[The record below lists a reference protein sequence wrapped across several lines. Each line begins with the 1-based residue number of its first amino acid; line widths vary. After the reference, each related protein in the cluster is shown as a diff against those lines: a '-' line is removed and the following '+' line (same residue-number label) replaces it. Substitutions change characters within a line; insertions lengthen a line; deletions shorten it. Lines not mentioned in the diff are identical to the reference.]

1 MRRMENA
8 NNDDKATRISGN
20 SSRLDNAH
28 DFSEVYD
35 VVKDTVKQYLRKY
48 RVGMM
53 LYLDD
58 LPLQVGA
65 YHPVGTNSIIMNRAL
80 LNLVESATTSRQTVN
95 AFVYSIL
102 LHEYLHA
109 LGYLPEETVR
119 PMVYEVSEASFGE
132 EHIATRLAKAGPWS
146 VLQGVPLDRIEAPKR
161 VMEIV
166 KNFEKTNQSYI
177 S

>member
-1 MRRMENA
+1 MSNRNEDNKADSSLFRHKL
-8 NNDDKATRISGN
+8 DKAARFG
-20 SSRLDNAH
+20 
-28 DFSEVYD
+28 EVYEI
-35 VVKDTVKQYLRKY
+35 VKETVRHSLGKH

-80 LNLVESATTSRQTVN
+80 LRIVEATVSSKQLVN
-95 AFVYSIL
+95 AFVYTIL
-102 LHEYLHA
+102 LHEYIHSI
-109 LGYLPEETVR
+109 GYLQEETVR
-119 PMVYEVSEASFGE
+119 RLVQKVSLDCFGE
-132 EHIATRLAKAGPWS
+132 DHPASRLSRMGPWS
-146 VLQGVPLDRIEAPKR
+146 LLRGVPLKDTEAPQR

-166 KNFEKTNQSYI
+166 KDFERSNQSYI

>member
-1 MRRMENA
+1 MKNSNE
-8 NNDDKATRISGN
+8 DDRTDYSDYRLK
-20 SSRLDNAH
+20 LDNAGG
-28 DFSEVYD
+28 FGEVYEI
-35 VVKDTVKQYLRKY
+35 VKETARHSLGKH

-65 YHPVGTNSIIMNRAL
+65 YHLVGTNSIVMNRAL
-80 LNLVESATTSRQTVN
+80 LRIVEATASSKQLVN
-95 AFVYSIL
+95 AFVYTIL

-109 LGYLPEETVR
+109 LGYMQEPTVNTL
-119 PMVYEVSEASFGE
+119 VQQVSVDCFGE
-132 EHIATRLAKAGPWS
+132 DHPASRLARMGPWS
-146 VLQGVPLDRIEAPKR
+146 LLRGAPLNEVEAPKR

-166 KNFEKTNQSYI
+166 KDFERSNQSYI

>member
-1 MRRMENA
+1 MKNSNGEDRGEEE
-8 NNDDKATRISGN
+8 DSGY
-20 SSRLDNAH
+20 RLKLDNAGG
-28 DFSEVYD
+28 FGEVYEI
-35 VVKDTVKQYLRKY
+35 VKETARHSLGKY

-65 YHPVGTNSIIMNRAL
+65 YHPVGTNSIVMNRAL
-80 LNLVESATTSRQTVN
+80 LRIVEAAVSSKQLVN
-95 AFVYSIL
+95 AFVYTIL

-109 LGYLPEETVR
+109 LGYMQEPTVR
-119 PMVYEVSEASFGE
+119 TLVQQVSVDSLGEDHPAS
-132 EHIATRLAKAGPWS
+132 RLARMGPWS
-146 VLQGVPLDRIEAPKR
+146 LLRGVPLNEIEAPER

-166 KNFEKTNQSYI
+166 KDFERSNQSYI

>member
-1 MRRMENA
+1 MSNRKEEN
-8 NNDDKATRISGN
+8 KADRSAYRHKLDEASG
-20 SSRLDNAH
+20 
-28 DFSEVYD
+28 FGEVYEI
-35 VVKDTVKQYLRKY
+35 VKETVSHSLGKH

-65 YHPVGTNSIIMNRAL
+65 YHPVGTNSIVMNRAL
-80 LNLVESATTSRQTVN
+80 LRIVEAAVSSKQLVN
-95 AFVYSIL
+95 AFVYTIL

-109 LGYLPEETVR
+109 IGYLQEETVKR
-119 PMVYEVSEASFGE
+119 LVNEVSVDCMGEDHPAS
-132 EHIATRLAKAGPWS
+132 RLARTGPWS
-146 VLQGVPLDRIEAPKR
+146 LLRGVPLNEMEAPQR

-166 KNFEKTNQSYI
+166 KDFERSYQSYI